1 MQRESNPWRFIVLS
15 FLFIILVGTFLL
27 MLPFSSRS
35 GRFTDPLTALF
46 TATSAT
52 CVTGLVVVDTGT
64 YWSLFGQIVI
74 LLLIQL
80 GGISYMTLLSFVALL
95 LRRQVFLHERIL
107 LHETLNTWSI
117 RGVMRLARL
126 VLFTV
131 ILFEGISAISLF
143 LVFVRSYPVITS
155 IKFGVF
161 HSISAFCNA
170 GFDLLGGFR
179 SFTGYVDNPLL
190 VFTVTFL
197 IIFGGIGFIVIYD
210 LKSNHFTWRK
220 LTLHSKLA
228 ILTTIILIASGMLVI
243 SILEWKNPNTLGN
256 LSIRGKLLGAYF
268 QSVTPRTAG
277 FNTVSIGGMHP
288 ETLLFII
295 LLMFIGA
302 SPGGTG
308 GGIKTVT
315 FAVLLFAVR
324 ATLMGYEN
332 VEVFGRKLYWDSVR
346 RAWAL
351 FFMSLG
357 LIFVSWFILLL
368 TENFPPLNLLF
379 EITSAFGTVGLS
391 TGITPGLSPL
401 GKIVIILDMYLGRVG
416 LVVFGLSL
424 LYPLR
429 KKAHIELPY
438 GEVSIG

>member
-1 MQRESNPWRFIVLS
+1 
-15 FLFIILVGTFLL
+15 
-27 MLPFSSRS
+27 
-35 GRFTDPLTALF
+35 
-46 TATSAT
+46 
-52 CVTGLVVVDTGT
+52 
-64 YWSLFGQIVI
+64 
-74 LLLIQL
+74 
-80 GGISYMTLLSFVALL
+80 MTLLSFVALL

-131 ILFEGISAISLF
+131 ILFEGIGAISLF

-391 TGITPGLSPL
+391 TGITPSLSPL

-429 KKAHIELPY
+429 RKAHIELPY

>member
-1 MQRESNPWRFIVLS
+1 
-15 FLFIILVGTFLL
+15 

-131 ILFEGISAISLF
+131 ILFEGIGAISLF

-170 GFDLLGGFR
+170 GFDLLGSFR

-210 LKSNHFTWRK
+210 LKSNHFTWKK

-429 KKAHIELPY
+429 RKAHIELPY

>member
-1 MQRESNPWRFIVLS
+1 MQRENNPWRFIVLS
-15 FLFIILVGTFLL
+15 FLFIILVGAFLL
-27 MLPFSSRS
+27 TLPISSRS
-35 GRFTDPLTALF
+35 GRFTNPIDALF

-52 CVTGLVVVDTGT
+52 CVTGLVVFDTGT

-74 LLLIQL
+74 LILIQL
-80 GGISYMTLLSFVALL
+80 GGISYMTLLSFLALL
-95 LRRQVFLHERIL
+95 LRRQVFLHERII

-126 VLFTV
+126 VFFTV
-131 ILFEGISAISLF
+131 VLFEGIGAILLF
-143 LVFVRSYPVITS
+143 LVFIKDYPIITS
-155 IKFGVF
+155 IKFAIF

-179 SFTGYVDNPLL
+179 SFTGYVSNSLL
-190 VFTVTFL
+190 VFTMTSL
-197 IIFGGIGFIVIYD
+197 IILGGIGFIVIHD
-210 LKSNHFTWRK
+210 IRSNLLKWRK
-220 LTLHSKLA
+220 LTVHSKAA
-228 ILTTIILIASGMLVI
+228 IIMTLILIVSGTMVI
-243 SILEWKNPNTLGN
+243 GFLEWKNPNTMGN
-256 LSIRGKLLGAYF
+256 LPLKGKLLASYF

-277 FNTVSIGGMHP
+277 FNTISIGGMRP

-315 FAVLLFAVR
+315 FAVLLFAVK

-332 VEVFGRKLYWDSVR
+332 VEMLGRKLYWDAVR
-346 RAWAL
+346 KAWAL
-351 FFMSLG
+351 FFLSLG
-357 LIFVSWFILLL
+357 LIFLSWFILLL
-368 TENFPPLNLLF
+368 TENFPPLNILF
-379 EITSAFGTVGLS
+379 EVVSAFGTVGLS
-391 TGITPGLSPL
+391 TGITPKLSYL
-401 GKIVIILDMYLGRVG
+401 GRMVIILVMYLGRVG
-416 LVVFGLSL
+416 LVVFGLSF

-429 KKAHIELPY
+429 RKSHIELPY

>member
-1 MQRESNPWRFIVLS
+1 
-15 FLFIILVGTFLL
+15 
-27 MLPFSSRS
+27 
-35 GRFTDPLTALF
+35 
-46 TATSAT
+46 
-52 CVTGLVVVDTGT
+52 
-64 YWSLFGQIVI
+64 
-74 LLLIQL
+74 
-80 GGISYMTLLSFVALL
+80 
-95 LRRQVFLHERIL
+95 
-107 LHETLNTWSI
+107 
-117 RGVMRLARL
+117 
-126 VLFTV
+126 
-131 ILFEGISAISLF
+131 
-143 LVFVRSYPVITS
+143 
-155 IKFGVF
+155 
-161 HSISAFCNA
+161 
-170 GFDLLGGFR
+170 
-179 SFTGYVDNPLL
+179 
-190 VFTVTFL
+190 
-197 IIFGGIGFIVIYD
+197 
-210 LKSNHFTWRK
+210 
-220 LTLHSKLA
+220 
-228 ILTTIILIASGMLVI
+228 
-243 SILEWKNPNTLGN
+243 
-256 LSIRGKLLGAYF
+256 
-268 QSVTPRTAG
+268 
-277 FNTVSIGGMHP
+277 MHP

>member
-131 ILFEGISAISLF
+131 ILFEGIGAISLF

-256 LSIRGKLLGAYF
+256 LSIRGKLLGVYF

-429 KKAHIELPY
+429 RKAHIELPY